1 MDKYMKM
8 LIIVVNYN
16 LISIDSNIPSP
27 NKKRL
32 HLIWFFDNDS
42 VTKYFR
48 CDNQNIS
55 FMYVYSASY

>member
-1 MDKYMKM
+1 M